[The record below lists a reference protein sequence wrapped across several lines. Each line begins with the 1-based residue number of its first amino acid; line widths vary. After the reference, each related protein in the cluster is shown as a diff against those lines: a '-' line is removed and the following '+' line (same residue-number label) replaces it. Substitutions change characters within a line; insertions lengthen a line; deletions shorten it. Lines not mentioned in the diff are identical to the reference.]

1 MRRAQ
6 YKSAGVLP
14 PGSGVARKIAI
25 SKIKKKGSNRRP
37 PNQANQEVN
46 SQSDS
51 DLCQH
56 LSRKRN
62 PFSDLVGSDDS
73 EDDFVDFDDLP
84 PLPEKS
90 LPKPN
95 IEDFPKQKINKTR
108 SQAQRI
114 GKGEQEVSKGAPNSH
129 TLLFYQIEP

>member
-114 GKGEQEVSKGAPNSH
+114 GKMVV
-129 TLLFYQIEP
+129 

>member
-1 MRRAQ
+1 M
-6 YKSAGVLP
+6 
-14 PGSGVARKIAI
+14 
-25 SKIKKKGSNRRP
+25 
-37 PNQANQEVN
+37 
-46 SQSDS
+46 
-51 DLCQH
+51 
-56 LSRKRN
+56 SRKRN

-114 GKGEQEVSKGAPNSH
+114 GKISKERESKEFLKELRIANVYSKDQVFLAPLFCTCRVVY
-129 TLLFYQIEP
+129 TLWTVNDVPGKDP

>member
-46 SQSDS
+46 SQSDTGPIFS
-51 DLCQH
+51 INLNDL
-56 LSRKRN
+56 LSQIV
-62 PFSDLVGSDDS
+62 S
-73 EDDFVDFDDLP
+73 
-84 PLPEKS
+84 PES
-90 LPKPN
+90 N
-95 IEDFPKQKINKTR
+95 
-108 SQAQRI
+108 
-114 GKGEQEVSKGAPNSH
+114 
-129 TLLFYQIEP
+129 

>member
-1 MRRAQ
+1 M
-6 YKSAGVLP
+6 
-14 PGSGVARKIAI
+14 
-25 SKIKKKGSNRRP
+25 
-37 PNQANQEVN
+37 
-46 SQSDS
+46 
-51 DLCQH
+51 
-56 LSRKRN
+56 SRKRN
-62 PFSDLVGSDDS
+62 PFSDLVGSDDDS

>member
-1 MRRAQ
+1 M
-6 YKSAGVLP
+6 
-14 PGSGVARKIAI
+14 
-25 SKIKKKGSNRRP
+25 
-37 PNQANQEVN
+37 
-46 SQSDS
+46 
-51 DLCQH
+51 
-56 LSRKRN
+56 SRKRN
-62 PFSDLVGSDDS
+62 PFSDLVGSDDDS

-114 GKGEQEVSKGAPNSH
+114 GKGEQGVSKGAPNSQC
-129 TLLFYQIEP
+129 LL

>member
-46 SQSDS
+46 SQSDTGPIFS
-51 DLCQH
+51 INLNDL
-56 LSRKRN
+56 LSQI
-62 PFSDLVGSDDS
+62 V
-73 EDDFVDFDDLP
+73 
-84 PLPEKS
+84 S
-90 LPKPN
+90 LESN
-95 IEDFPKQKINKTR
+95 
-108 SQAQRI
+108 
-114 GKGEQEVSKGAPNSH
+114 
-129 TLLFYQIEP
+129 

>member
-46 SQSDS
+46 SQSDTG
-51 DLCQH
+51 LIF
-56 LSRKRN
+56 L
-62 PFSDLVGSDDS
+62 
-73 EDDFVDFDDLP
+73 
-84 PLPEKS
+84 
-90 LPKPN
+90 
-95 IEDFPKQKINKTR
+95 
-108 SQAQRI
+108 
-114 GKGEQEVSKGAPNSH
+114 
-129 TLLFYQIEP
+129 

>member
-46 SQSDS
+46 SQSDTGPFFS
-51 DLCQH
+51 INLNDS
-56 LSRKRN
+56 LSQIV
-62 PFSDLVGSDDS
+62 S
-73 EDDFVDFDDLP
+73 
-84 PLPEKS
+84 PES
-90 LPKPN
+90 N
-95 IEDFPKQKINKTR
+95 
-108 SQAQRI
+108 
-114 GKGEQEVSKGAPNSH
+114 
-129 TLLFYQIEP
+129 

>member
-1 MRRAQ
+1 MIKKIHSKFTFSHR
-6 YKSAGVLP
+6 GFILIE
-14 PGSGVARKIAI
+14 KIAI
-25 SKIKKKGSNRRP
+25 LCICSVLQSESV
-37 PNQANQEVN
+37 NQSI
-46 SQSDS
+46 SQKNWTT

-62 PFSDLVGSDDS
+62 PFSDLVGSDDDS

-114 GKGEQEVSKGAPNSH
+114 GKISKGRARS
-129 TLLFYQIEP
+129 F

>member
-1 MRRAQ
+1 M
-6 YKSAGVLP
+6 
-14 PGSGVARKIAI
+14 
-25 SKIKKKGSNRRP
+25 
-37 PNQANQEVN
+37 
-46 SQSDS
+46 SQSIS
-51 DLCQH
+51 QKNWTTDLCQH

-62 PFSDLVGSDDS
+62 PFSDLVGSDDDS

-114 GKGEQEVSKGAPNSH
+114 GKISKGRARS
-129 TLLFYQIEP
+129 F